1 MIEFLKYIRGYL
13 RIRVSG
19 FSPERFMNLCSNKGI
34 LLWKI
39 VREGDVYYMNI
50 NLKGF
55 RALRPIVRKTGTR
68 VAVLERYGL
77 PFFIPKLL
85 KRKVFVAG
93 LAFAVAFWLWSS
105 MFIWDIEL
113 AGNYQITDDM
123 FQSFLEEHDV
133 TVGIKKEAL
142 DIEEL
147 EKEIRRTFPAVTW
160 ASAKLAGTKL
170 LIDIKENDAP
180 IITELAKEEAG
191 SDLVSAYAGTVI
203 SIIVR
208 SGVPA
213 VALGDTVEEGAVL
226 VEGRVPVY
234 NDDATVREYIY
245 VDADADIILE
255 HVIDFS
261 ESLPFDHIEKE
272 YTGREK
278 ERLYLRFGAKELKM
292 PQEQP
297 FLIYDSVIRESRP
310 LLFEKLSIPIYI
322 GSYTHREYM
331 NVEYRYSSEE
341 AEEALNQKI
350 IAFLKSLEE
359 KGVQIIE
366 KDVKIDTSGDA
377 WIVTGQFLVQEPV
390 GDSVPIEKMIIEET
404 GIDE

>member
-93 LAFAVAFWLWSS
+93 LALAVAFWLWSS
-105 MFIWDIEL
+105 MFIWDIRLE
-113 AGNYQITDDM
+113 GNYQITDDM
-123 FQSFLEEHDV
+123 FQSFLDENDV
-133 TVGIKKEAL
+133 AVGMRKENL
-142 DIEEL
+142 DIEKL

-160 ASAKLAGTKL
+160 ASARLSGTRL

-180 IITELAKEEAG
+180 IITEQEKKEAG
-191 SDLVSAYAGTVI
+191 SDLVSAYAGTVV

-213 VALGDTVEEGAVL
+213 VAPGDTVEAGAVL
-226 VEGRVPVY
+226 VEGRIPVY
-234 NDDATVREYIY
+234 NDDATIREYIY

-255 HVIDFS
+255 HVTEFT
-261 ESLPFDHIEKE
+261 ESLPFDHVEKE

-278 ERLYLRFGAKELKM
+278 DRFYLRFGEKELKM
-292 PQEQP
+292 PQERP

-331 NVEYRYSSEE
+331 NVEYRYTPEE
-341 AEEALNQKI
+341 AKEILNQKI

-366 KDVKIDTSGDA
+366 KDVKIDTSGSA
-377 WIVTGQFLVQEPV
+377 WIVTGQFLIQEPV
-390 GDSVPIEKMIIEET
+390 GDSVAVEKIMIEET
-404 GIDE
+404 GTNE